1 MLMIVHQV
9 LGSRLDK
16 WNHIDYRQVEV
27 ALLLVYMLAE
37 ALPVSL
43 LQFMIHPHC
52 LVTIFS
58 PFICPCCVLVNR
70 RLSTM
75 LNCKHHVSFGER

>member
-43 LQFMIHPHC
+43 LQFMFDPLC
-52 LVTIFS
+52 LITIFS
-58 PFICPCCVLVNR
+58 PFISPCCVIVDR
-70 RLSTM
+70 RSMTM
-75 LNCKHHVSFGER
+75 LYC